1 MCRIISNHVAL
12 TNILVLM
19 AFIGASSSYMGL
31 SIPAMFLAI
40 YGLQKVYLRTSRQV
54 RLLDLE
60 AKAPLYTHFVE
71 TLEGLATIRAFGWQ
85 TRMSMR
91 FEQHLNISQKPYY
104 LLYCI
109 QRWLNLALGLII
121 GMMAVVTIAL
131 AISLRKTTNPGALGV
146 ALTSILSL
154 DAQFNY
160 LMLTWTELETS
171 LGAISRIRNYEQDTP
186 SEADSSKNLEPAKSW
201 PAIGKVEFKNVSASY
216 SASAPSV
223 ISIPSLVIEPAG
235 KVRIIGRTGSG
246 KSTLLSL
253 ITGLLA
259 PTTGEILVDGVSVS
273 KIKPAVLRERLITI
287 PQDSFVLPGLTV
299 RENVDLL
306 ATSSD
311 DEIRSALQKVGLWAT
326 ISSRGGLNAEM
337 PGLSQGEGQVFALA
351 RVLLKKWSKKNNE
364 VGVLL
369 LDEATSSTDRE
380 TDERMGNVL
389 KAEFKDWTILMIAHR
404 LESVKREDEMVIRL
418 DQGQIAA
425 IGSFEEITG
434 QSNKV
439 SSD

>member
-1 MCRIISNHVAL
+1 
-12 TNILVLM
+12 
-19 AFIGASSSYMGL
+19 
-31 SIPAMFLAI
+31 
-40 YGLQKVYLRTSRQV
+40 
-54 RLLDLE
+54 
-60 AKAPLYTHFVE
+60 
-71 TLEGLATIRAFGWQ
+71 
-85 TRMSMR
+85 
-91 FEQHLNISQKPYY
+91 
-104 LLYCI
+104 
-109 QRWLNLALGLII
+109 
-121 GMMAVVTIAL
+121 MAVVTIAL
-131 AISLRKTTNPGALGV
+131 AISIRRTTDPGALGV
-146 ALTSILSL
+146 ALTSILFL

-186 SEADSSKNLEPAKSW
+186 SETDSSKNLEPSKSW

-223 ISIPSLVIEPAG
+223 ISIPSLVIEPSK
-235 KVRIIGRTGSG
+235 KVRVTGRTGSG

-259 PTTGEILVDGVSVS
+259 PTTGEIVVDDVSVS

-311 DEIRSALQKVGLWAT
+311 DKIRSALQKVGLWAT
-326 ISSRGGLNAEM
+326 ISSRGGLDAEM

-351 RVLLKKWSKKNNE
+351 RALLKKWSKKNNE
-364 VGVLL
+364 IGVLL
-369 LDEATSSTDRE
+369 LDEATSSTERE

-389 KAEFKDWTILMIAHR
+389 KAEFKGWTIFMIAHR
-404 LESVKREDEMVIRL
+404 LESVKREDEIVIRL

-425 IGSFEEITG
+425 IGSFEEVIG

-439 SSD
+439 NSE